1 MEDETKKTEG
11 EATAKEQS
19 ARTDQ
24 QQTNPQEML
33 AQLWKFVNNPI
44 IANAGLGAFL
54 MWALDPKGM
63 KAAIESMT
71 EQMNVMTDKI
81 NDQSDTIRSLKKQ
94 VVRMRHT
101 LAGEDE
107 NGQPDEN
114 LNGYRKAAKR
124 KGNVFLD

>member
-1 MEDETKKTEG
+1 METETNKTEDN
-11 EATAKEQS
+11 ATGNKTTDAASEQ
-19 ARTDQ
+19 A
-24 QQTNPQEML
+24 NPQDML
-33 AQLWKFVNNPI
+33 AQLWKFANNPL

-63 KAAIESMT
+63 KAAIENMAQ
-71 EQMNVMTDKI
+71 QMNAMTDKI

-107 NGQPDEN
+107 NGKPDEN
-114 LNGYRKAAKR
+114 LNGYGNAGKR
-124 KGNVFLD
+124 KGSVFLD